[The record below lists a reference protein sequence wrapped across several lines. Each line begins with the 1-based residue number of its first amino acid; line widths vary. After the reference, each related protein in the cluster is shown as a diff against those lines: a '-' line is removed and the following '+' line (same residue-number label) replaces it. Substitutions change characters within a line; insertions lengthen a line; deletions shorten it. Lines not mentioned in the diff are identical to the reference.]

1 MEAYGVGEE
10 TPSEPESLGD
20 EEEEEEEDKGKEE
33 GEITL
38 SWFMTIFESRGVD
51 GCDKQ

>member
-10 TPSEPESLGD
+10 TPSELESLGD
-20 EEEEEEEDKGKEE
+20 EEEEEEDKGKEE
-33 GEITL
+33 GEIIV